1 VPVSTTVRP
10 AIGPGSAVGAE
21 IGLSPAFDTAVGT
34 YTATVGAA
42 TDLIDIAYSAVAAG
56 SHVQIAPADASLGA
70 VRGYRSHSR
79 SAVRLNGLGAVEHDH
94 LAGTAVESVERGVVT
109 EVTGSQRARLGP
121 QAANR

>member
-1 VPVSTTVRP
+1 MSTTSRP
-10 AIGPGSAVGAE
+10 AIGPRGTVGAA
-21 IGLSPAFDTAVGT
+21 IGVNPAFDTAAGS
-34 YTATVGAA
+34 YTATVDAA
-42 TDLIDIAYSAVAAG
+42 TELIDITHSAVAAG

-79 SAVRLNGLGAVEHDH
+79 SAVRLNGLGAVVHDH

-109 EVTGSQRARLGP
+109 EVTDSQRARLGP